1 MLISIFLEFDIF
13 CNKKREK
20 KSSLL
25 SIKIYL
31 IIQTD
36 VKFALPVPPSF

>member
-25 SIKIYL
+25 SIKNLFDY
-31 IIQTD
+31 
-36 VKFALPVPPSF
+36 SN